1 MDGLPGGIYQQ
12 QQGSWN
18 TPQETEEEIDL
29 PGALVSRT
37 PQQLR
42 FTISIAV
49 YLHVSVVDLAP

>member
-1 MDGLPGGIYQQ
+1 MAFPAEYISNNR
-12 QQGSWN
+12 GSWN